1 MPVTLLASLAVLL
14 AQRAT
19 AAPIDSA
26 PLQERA
32 TAAPVDVVQQ
42 NFPDPGL
49 FLDSD
54 GTWYS
59 YATRT
64 IGTTINIPVAK
75 SSDWSSWSVVTDS
88 SGRNYD
94 ALPTMPSWV
103 DSTPNAWAPD
113 VQKLV
118 SLLERRNADHS

>member
-1 MPVTLLASLAVLL
+1 MLAGSLAVALL
-14 AQRAT
+14 AQQVT
-19 AAPIDSA
+19 AAPV
-26 PLQERA
+26 QERA
-32 TAAPVDVVQQ
+32 TVAPVDVVQQ

-49 FLDSD
+49 FHDSD

-75 SSDWSSWSVVTDS
+75 SPDWTNWSVIKDS
-88 SGRNYD
+88 SGKNYD
-94 ALPTMPSWV
+94 ALPKMPSWV
-103 DSTPNAWAPD
+103 ASNPNAWAPD

-118 SLLERRNADHS
+118 RPA